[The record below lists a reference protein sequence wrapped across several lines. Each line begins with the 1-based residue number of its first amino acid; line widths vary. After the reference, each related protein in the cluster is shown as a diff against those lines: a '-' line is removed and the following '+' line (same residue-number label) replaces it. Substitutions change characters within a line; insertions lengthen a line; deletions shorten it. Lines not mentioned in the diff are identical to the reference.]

1 METILTQEAA
11 LLWLAGLERITC
23 GYPDAPRCWCPEG
36 DCPCHS
42 LSFAEVHGKVFVLD
56 LREPCSCAIWRPG
69 LAYPCDVCRRL
80 GTFYH
85 GQDCTNCQGRN
96 WIPKQGRDALHE
108 AMHKAGW
115 EVSFIWPSDS
125 PAEYRYNKVRPGMEH
140 HYWGGSS
147 EEEQRV
153 YYIGLDADP
162 YLAAME
168 AMRAAGYT

>member
-11 LLWLAGLERITC
+11 LLWLAGLERVCDQC
-23 GYPDAPRCWCPEG
+23 GGIGYIDMEDGPHKGRHKCCG
-36 DCPCHS
+36 T
-42 LSFAEVHGKVFVLD
+42 GKVFMLD
-56 LREPCSCAIWRPG
+56 LQEPCPCVMWQPG
-69 LAYPCDVCRRL
+69 MADPCKTCQQT
-80 GTFYH
+80 GTNHH
-85 GQDCTNCQGRN
+85 GQDCTVCQGRN

-140 HYWGGSS
+140 HYWSGSS